1 MIIGID
7 FDNTIINYD
16 EVFYQFALKSNL
28 INSSTPKQKVYIKNK
43 IIKNF
48 SEKKWTQLQ
57 GKVYSKGIFMA
68 SIFDDCLNTMHK
80 LDKNGHKIII
90 ISHKT
95 KYPVLGEK
103 FNLHINTKI
112 WIKKNI
118 LEKKNF
124 KNFSIND
131 VHFNQTQNQ
140 KIKKILDKNCDI
152 FIDDLEK
159 VLFKLPENIF
169 KIIFVK
175 RYTFKKNVNLI
186 HIGNWKTI
194 FSTINAIS

>member
-80 LDKNGHKIII
+80 LDKIGHKIII

-103 FNLHINTKI
+103 FNLHINT
-112 WIKKNI
+112 
-118 LEKKNF
+118 
-124 KNFSIND
+124 
-131 VHFNQTQNQ
+131 
-140 KIKKILDKNCDI
+140 
-152 FIDDLEK
+152 
-159 VLFKLPENIF
+159 
-169 KIIFVK
+169 
-175 RYTFKKNVNLI
+175 
-186 HIGNWKTI
+186 
-194 FSTINAIS
+194 